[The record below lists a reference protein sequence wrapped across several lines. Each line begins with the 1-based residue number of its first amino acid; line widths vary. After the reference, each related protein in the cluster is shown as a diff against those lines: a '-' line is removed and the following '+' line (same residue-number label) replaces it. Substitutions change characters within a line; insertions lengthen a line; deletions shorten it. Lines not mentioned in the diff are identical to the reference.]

1 MKTLLND
8 PIIKS
13 IVINQDINQDDNQR
27 KVQFAASSM
36 VNELPEPG
44 KEVPKDIFEYYD
56 KMDQDDET
64 LTSKKA
70 KVFLLE
76 IDKNKIEDLQKRYY
90 LAANLSEKPKF
101 Y

>member
-13 IVINQDINQDDNQR
+13 IVINQDDNQR
-27 KVQFAASSM
+27 KVEFAASSM

-56 KMDQDDET
+56 KMDQDDES
-64 LTSKKA
+64 LTSK

-76 IDKNKIEDLQKRYY
+76 IDKDKIEDLQKRYIH
-90 LAANLSEKPKF
+90 F
-101 Y
+101 